1 MKNSVQIVEIV
12 ILWVTKLIHNK
23 IPMYAVLDKDTIK
36 SEILPYLSLA
46 KHGFITQNRLIEIVN
61 AILYKLKTGCQWK
74 YLPVESLFS
83 DKVLKYGAVFH
94 HYNKWSKKGEWKSLW
109 LHLLEKYRKTLDMS
123 SIDLDGSHTPAM
135 RGGEEVSYQGR
146 KKRKTTNSLYLT
158 DRQGIPLVMSSP
170 KSGEYHDTHYIE
182 NVIGSMMDDLGL
194 ANIMTDGLFLN
205 ADTGFDSMALRNAL
219 EKYGVV
225 ANICINRRN
234 GTTNNAI
241 VDELLYAER
250 YSIERTNAWMDSYR
264 TIINRFETTVKNWES
279 WNYIAFIIILI
290 RKCLRKRKV

>member
-1 MKNSVQIVEIV
+1 M
-12 ILWVTKLIHNK
+12 
-23 IPMYAVLDKDTIK
+23 D
-36 SEILPYLSLA
+36 
-46 KHGFITQNRLIEIVN
+46 
-61 AILYKLKTGCQWK
+61 
-74 YLPVESLFS
+74 
-83 DKVLKYGAVFH
+83 
-94 HYNKWSKKGEWKSLW
+94 
-109 LHLLEKYRKTLDMS
+109 KYRKVLDIS

-135 RGGEEVSYQGR
+135 RGGEEVGYQGR

-158 DRQGIPLVMSSP
+158 DRQGIPIVMSSP
-170 KSGEYHDTHYIE
+170 KSDEHHDTHDIE

-205 ADTGFDSMALRNAL
+205 ADAGFDSMALRNAL
-219 EKYGVV
+219 EEKYGVV

-264 TIINRFETTVKNWES
+264 TIINYCCPIKNFKPS
-279 WNYIAFIIILI
+279 ITY
-290 RKCLRKRKV
+290 